1 MKSIRHVC
9 LLICCL
15 FAVPVLAFFQEK
27 PADEAKS
34 KESAAPP
41 EPMSSATFS
50 GLKLR
55 SIGPAL
61 TSGRIADFAVDPNN
75 RNRYFVAV
83 ASGGVW
89 KTVNSGTTW
98 TPVFDSEGSYSIGVV
113 VLDPKNPSV
122 VWVGTG
128 ENNSQRSVGYGDG
141 VYRSDD
147 GGRTWK
153 NVGLKKSEHIG
164 RIVIDPRNT
173 DVVYVAAQG
182 PLWAPGGDRGVY
194 KTIDSGKTWKNI
206 LPISE
211 NTGVTDLVMDP
222 RDSNVLYAASYQR
235 RRHVWTLIDGG
246 PESAIYKSTDAG
258 ATWTKLSTGLP
269 TEEMGRIGLAISPA
283 NPDVVY
289 ATIEAANKAGG
300 IFRSKDRGATW
311 ERRNEFDVGAMYY
324 ARIFAD
330 PKNVDRIYVMNVLIR
345 VSDDGGK
352 TLHPQPDTHK
362 HVDNHA
368 MWIDPADTDY
378 YLVGCDGGI
387 YESFDRGATWNFK
400 ANLPVTQFYDV
411 AVDNARPFYNIYAGT
426 QDNYSLGGP
435 SRTRSAS
442 GIINSDW
449 FVTQGGDGFRSV
461 VDPDDPNTVYA
472 ESQYGGLVRFDRKS
486 GESIGIQPQP
496 GKGAEPFRWNW
507 DSPLIISPH
516 SRTRLYFAANLLFRS
531 DDRGDTWKAVSGDLT
546 RKIDRNSLPVMGKVW
561 GPDAVAKNESTS
573 FYGNIVALAESPAK
587 EGVIFAGTD
596 DGLIQATENG
606 GGAWRNLESF
616 PGVPDRTYVSRILA
630 SAHDAATVYA
640 SFDNHKN
647 GDFAPY
653 LLKSADAGRTWTSVK
668 ANLPENGPVLAL
680 AEDPVNPNLLFVGTE
695 FGLFFTVDGGGKW
708 IQLKGEMPTIAVRD
722 LAIQKRE
729 SDLVVATFGRGIFV
743 LDDYTPLRNLRADT
757 LSQEAVLFPA
767 KDALMHIESQP
778 LGGRGKAYLGDS
790 FYTAPN
796 VPFGTTFTYYLK
808 ESVKTRKERR
818 QEAEKEAAKKGT
830 ALPYPGKEELR
841 AEAEEEPPA
850 VLLMIT
856 DESGQVVRRLTG
868 PAKAGMQR
876 VSWDLRYPASYLQS
890 ERQFKEEGDDD
901 EEGRHPSGPLIMPG
915 NFTVRMARRLDGAEV
930 PLATQQVFDVTVEGV
945 SSMTSPDRAALVQ
958 FQQKVS
964 RLQGA
969 VTGALQASN
978 EIKTR
983 LGLIKKALLETPA
996 ADARLRQEAVA
1007 LETQL
1012 NDILRN
1018 LRGDTALQARNENV
1032 PIPISERVSQIV
1044 GDQRMSTSQPTR
1056 THQEQY
1062 QIAADDFAVELKRL
1076 RNLVQVDLAKL
1087 EKAMEAAGAPWT
1099 PGRIPEWK

>member
-1 MKSIRHVC
+1 MKTVRHAM

-15 FAVPVLAFFQEK
+15 SIIPVPAFLEEK
-27 PADEAKS
+27 PD
-34 KESAAPP
+34 
-41 EPMSSATFS
+41 PMSSGTFS
-50 GLKLR
+50 GLTFR

-61 TSGRIADFAVDPNN
+61 NSGRIADFAVDPGN
-75 RNRYFVAV
+75 RSRYFVAV

-113 VLDPKNPSV
+113 ALDPKNPSV

-128 ENNSQRSVGYGDG
+128 ENNSQRSVGDGDG
-141 VYRSDD
+141 VYRSED

-173 DVVYVAAQG
+173 DIVYVAAQG

-194 KTIDSGKTWKNI
+194 KTTDSGKTWKNV
-206 LPISE
+206 LAISE

-222 RDSNVLYAASYQR
+222 RDSSVLYAASYQR

-246 PESAIYKSTDAG
+246 PESAIYKSTDGG
-258 ATWTKLSTGLP
+258 ATWNKLSTGLP
-269 TEEMGRIGLAISPA
+269 TEDMGRIGLAISPA

-300 IFRSKDRGATW
+300 IFRSQDRGATW

-352 TLHPQPDTHK
+352 TLRAQPDTHK

-368 MWIDPADTDY
+368 MWIDPDDTDY
-378 YLVGCDGGI
+378 YLVGCDGGV

-411 AVDNARPFYNIYAGT
+411 AVDNAKPFYNIYAGT

-442 GIINSDW
+442 GIINTDW
-449 FVTQGGDGFRSV
+449 FVTEGGDGFRSV
-461 VDPDDPNTVYA
+461 IDPDDPNTVYA
-472 ESQYGGLVRFDRKS
+472 ESQYGGLVRFDKRT
-486 GESIGIQPQP
+486 GERIGIQPQP
-496 GKGAEPFRWNW
+496 GKGEEPFRWNW

-516 SRTRLYFAANLLFRS
+516 SHTRLYFAANILFRS
-531 DDRGDTWKAVSGDLT
+531 DDRGDTWKAVGGDLT

-573 FYGNIVALAESPAK
+573 FYGNIVALAESPVK
-587 EGVIFAGTD
+587 EGVIVVGTD
-596 DGLIQATENG
+596 DGLIQVTENA
-606 GGAWRNLESF
+606 GGAWRKSESF
-616 PGVPDRTYVSRILA
+616 PGIPDRTYVSRILA
-630 SAHDAATVYA
+630 SRFDAATIYA
-640 SFDNHKN
+640 AFDNHKN

-653 LLKSADAGRTWTSVK
+653 LLKSTDTGRTWTSIK
-668 ANLPENGPVLAL
+668 GDLPENGPVLAL
-680 AEDPVNPNLLFVGTE
+680 AEDPANRNLLFAGTE

-708 IQLKGEMPTIAVRD
+708 VRLKGGMPTISVRD
-722 LAIQKRE
+722 LVIQKRE
-729 SDLVVATFGRGIFV
+729 SDLVVATFGRGIYV
-743 LDDYTPLRNLRADT
+743 LDDYTPLRAVT
-757 LSQEAVLFPA
+757 AESLSRDAILFPPR
-767 KDALMHIESQP
+767 DALMYIESQP

-796 VPFGTTFTYYLK
+796 VPFGATFTYYMK
-808 ESVKTRKERR
+808 ESLKTKKEKR

-830 ALPYPGKEELR
+830 TLPYPGKEELR

-850 VLLMIT
+850 VILTIT
-856 DESGQVVRRLTG
+856 DESGNVVRRLSG

-876 VSWDLRYPASYLQS
+876 VSWDLRYPESYLRIAGKA
-890 ERQFKEEGDDD
+890 EEEEEGED
-901 EEGRHPSGPLIMPG
+901 GRPRSGPLVMPG
-915 NFTVRMARRLDGAEV
+915 KFSVGMARRVDGAEA
-930 PLATQQVFDVTVEGV
+930 PLGTHQSFDVTVDGV
-945 SSMTSPDRAALVQ
+945 ASMTPSDRAALVQ
-958 FQQKVS
+958 FQRKAS

-969 VTGALQASN
+969 VIGALRAS
-978 EIKTR
+978 EEVKTR
-983 LGLIKKALLETPA
+983 LGLIQKALLDTPA
-996 ADARLRQEAVA
+996 ADAQLRQQALA
-1007 LETQL
+1007 LERQL

-1032 PIPISERVSQIV
+1032 PASISDRVSQIV
-1044 GDQRMSTSQPTR
+1044 GNQRMSTSRPTQ
-1056 THQEQY
+1056 THQQQY
-1062 QIAADDFAVELKRL
+1062 QIAADDFAAELKKL
-1076 RNLVQVDLAKL
+1076 RNLVEVDLAKL
-1087 EKAMEAAGAPWT
+1087 EKALNAAGAPWT
-1099 PGRIPEWK
+1099 PGRLPEWR